1 MLGFMRD
8 GGVLMWPLL
17 VLGLVAIASATRRA
31 IVGDADL
38 LPERLARVVVVA
50 AIGWSLMGIIV
61 VLRAA
66 KGAPTDL
73 LLQGLSEALSPA
85 VLGLM
90 LYAATTLVGAVSSSR
105 LTARS

>member
-1 MLGFMRD
+1 MLEFMRD
-8 GGVLMWPLL
+8 GGALMWPLL
-17 VLGLVAIASATRRA
+17 GVGMLAIASATRRA
-31 IVGDADL
+31 IVGDGGP
-38 LPERLARVVVVA
+38 LPERLARVVVTA

-66 KGAPTDL
+66 KGASTDL
-73 LLQGLSEALSPA
+73 LLQGLSEALTPA

-90 LYAATTLVGAVSSSR
+90 VHAATTLVGAIGAQR